1 MAGMQGLGE
10 LEAAVMDVLWQADG
24 PLKVRDVLDRLDQRR
39 SFAYTT
45 VMTVLDNLHRKA
57 WVSRDLDGRAYQY
70 RPTCTRAEASV
81 RDLRTVLESASD
93 PDAVLLHFAR
103 SASESES
110 NALRKGLRGKH
121 TGR

>member
-1 MAGMQGLGE
+1 MQGLGE
-10 LEAAVMDVLWQADG
+10 LEAAVMDVLWRADG
-24 PLKVRDVLDRLDQRR
+24 PLKVRDVLDRLDKRR

-45 VMTVLDNLHRKA
+45 VMTVLDNLHRKS
-57 WVSRDLDGRAYQY
+57 WVSRDLDGRAYEY
-70 RPTCTRAEASV
+70 RPTWTRAEASV
-81 RDLRTVLESASD
+81 RALRTVLESSSD